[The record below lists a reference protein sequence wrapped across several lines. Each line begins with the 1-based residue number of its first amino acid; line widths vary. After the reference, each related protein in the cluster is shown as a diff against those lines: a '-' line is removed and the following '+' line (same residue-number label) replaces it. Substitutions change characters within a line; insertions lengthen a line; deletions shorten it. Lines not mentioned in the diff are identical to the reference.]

1 MPPTRSIN
9 AAAARV
15 RGADQRT
22 ERCSRDRTGNSPA
35 EESSRLIWTVGH
47 STRTIEEF
55 IDLLRAYQIKILVD
69 VRHFPGSRRFP
80 QFGKSA
86 LRQSLAQAGIRY
98 GHLVEL
104 GGRRP
109 ARADSRNLVWRN
121 ASFRGYADYMETQPF
136 RDGIGRLLSIARTGR
151 TAIMC
156 SEAVWWR
163 CHRSMIADFLKAMG
177 VQVRHILSPTKVQ
190 EHPYTSAASLVGGRL
205 SYAVSLPVAPRAS
218 KGDVPMPPTFK
229 VGDHVGWNS
238 EAGRVRG
245 TIKTIVRSA
254 MKFKGYSVRASKT
267 EPQYLIKSD
276 TTEHLAMHKGS
287 ALRKL
292 RPAQAGGT
300 RRARPPRS

>member
-1 MPPTRSIN
+1 LH
-9 AAAARV
+9 
-15 RGADQRT
+15 
-22 ERCSRDRTGNSPA
+22 PA
-35 EESSRLIWTVGH
+35 WTVGH

-55 IDLLRAYQIKILVD
+55 VELLRAHQIQILVD

-86 LRQSLAQAGIRY
+86 LRHSLARAGIRY
-98 GHLVEL
+98 EHLVEL

-109 ARADSRNLVWRN
+109 ARPDSRNLVWRN
-121 ASFRGYADYMETQPF
+121 ASFRGYADYMETRPF
-136 RDGIGRLLSIARTGR
+136 SAGVDRLLDIARDGR

-163 CHRSMIADFLKAMG
+163 CHRSMIADYLKAKG
-177 VQVRHILSPTKVQ
+177 VQVLHILGPGKVQ
-190 EHPYTSAASLVGGRL
+190 EHPYTSAASLVDGSL
-205 SYAVSLPVAPRAS
+205 SYAGPLPVAPLAS
-218 KGDVPMPPTFK
+218 KGAVPMPHVFK

-245 TIKTIVRSA
+245 TIKKIVRSA
-254 MKFKGYSVRASKT
+254 MKFKGYTVRASKA

-276 TTEHLAMHKGS
+276 RTEHLAMHKGS

-292 RPAQAGGT
+292 RPARAGGS
-300 RRARPPRS
+300 RCAHPLRS